1 MEMDRAEGG
10 TMAAAVFPSP
20 NSQQQGIGE
29 YSDRFGIPLL
39 KGSANF
45 PFAPDLGFL
54 LSLNAGNLLYLLTSK
69 IRCVHSASDNVF
81 QSLDLLSRFVDLK
94 VCVCTRARVGCRSSV
109 VVDHYICQ
117 FCAVVYLAGIP
128 GLLLAC
134 DYEMRG
140 IYD

>member
-1 MEMDRAEGG
+1 M
-10 TMAAAVFPSP
+10 
-20 NSQQQGIGE
+20 
-29 YSDRFGIPLL
+29 
-39 KGSANF
+39 
-45 PFAPDLGFL
+45 
-54 LSLNAGNLLYLLTSK
+54 
-69 IRCVHSASDNVF
+69 
-81 QSLDLLSRFVDLK
+81 
-94 VCVCTRARVGCRSSV
+94 CVCRRAGVGCRLSV

>member
-69 IRCVHSASDNVF
+69 IRYGHSASDNVF
-81 QSLDLLSRFVDLK
+81 QSLK
-94 VCVCTRARVGCRSSV
+94 VCVCTRARAGCRLSV